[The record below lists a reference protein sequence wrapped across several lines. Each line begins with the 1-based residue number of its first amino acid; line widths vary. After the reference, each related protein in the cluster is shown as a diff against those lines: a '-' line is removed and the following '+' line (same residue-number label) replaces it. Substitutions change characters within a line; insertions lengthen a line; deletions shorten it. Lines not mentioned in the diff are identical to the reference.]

1 MFKRPSNRNF
11 NELRNISLEA
21 NFSPYAEGS
30 CFAKFGNT
38 HVLCTA
44 SVESKLPLWIR
55 NSGKGWITAEYGM
68 LPRSTHSR
76 MDREVT
82 KGKPSGRTQ
91 EIQRLI
97 GRSLRSVV
105 NLGKLAEFQIKV
117 DCDVIQADGGTRT
130 ASITGAWVALYQ
142 AINFL
147 LKSGKLSENPIIDQV
162 AAISCGICENQ
173 ELIDLDYEEDSS
185 AETDGNQNKEIKE
198 LKDQLLRSLAESEN
212 LRKRTIKEI
221 ADAKKY
227 SHIYFIRDLV
237 SSVDNLQR
245 ALEAVPDDKSQLSE
259 PIKNL
264 VIGLEIVEKEI
275 LNTFEKHSL
284 KQINPLGEKFDYNL
298 HQAMFE
304 VPTNEKEPGYVVEV
318 SQKGYI
324 LHDRLVR
331 PAMVGISK
339 KSEEDTTEQNNK
351 ENEKK

>member
-1 MFKRPSNRNF
+1 MSKQKVSPKTDNKDTNSFEEE
-11 NELRNISLEA
+11 ELKTDGETNDQQ
-21 NFSPYAEGS
+21 
-30 CFAKFGNT
+30 GNDDENKIEET
-38 HVLCTA
+38 FEDH
-44 SVESKLPLWIR
+44 K
-55 NSGKGWITAEYGM
+55 K
-68 LPRSTHSR
+68 
-76 MDREVT
+76 
-82 KGKPSGRTQ
+82 
-91 EIQRLI
+91 EIQ
-97 GRSLRSVV
+97 
-105 NLGKLAEFQIKV
+105 
-117 DCDVIQADGGTRT
+117 D
-130 ASITGAWVALYQ
+130 
-142 AINFL
+142 
-147 LKSGKLSENPIIDQV
+147 
-162 AAISCGICENQ
+162 
-173 ELIDLDYEEDSS
+173 
-185 AETDGNQNKEIKE
+185 
-198 LKDQLLRSLAESEN
+198 LKDQLLRSLAEGEN

-227 SHIYFIRDLV
+227 SHISFVRDLV

-318 SQKGYI
+318 SQKGYL

-339 KSEEDTTEQNNK
+339 KSEEETTEQNNK
-351 ENEKK
+351 KNEQK